1 MAHLKRLASCLLAVL
16 LVVTLIPGGVLQTAE
31 AAETPT
37 LTPAPVVNSEDSV
50 ILSKTA
56 KQTAIDEWEVTLQI
70 SGGDSTT
77 VKPQIDIV
85 LVTDYSESMKD
96 PVYGICGST
105 SFDAD
110 EKTKLVCAKCDS
122 DKIWQGITG
131 RWICKKC
138 GYTSIAERKVTK
150 GWWCSNCN
158 HYYKG
163 EKHPASCTQYLKDKY
178 LGTRLKIAHDAQV
191 ALVESLAKKGINARI
206 GVVQFGGL
214 SKQKLPLTAILNADG
229 TTNTTNVDAIKA
241 AINAGKM
248 DGLDSNSI
256 DSGYYD
262 GSYGG
267 TNIEAGLIQGDKT
280 LYPTDDSG
288 SANQKFMI
296 LLSDG
301 QPNVYSEDGS
311 DSSEDGGYAATA
323 AKNRAT
329 TIKNSHK
336 TNFELYTVGF
346 TTDVACLSN
355 IASSSDK
362 YYYAVGAD
370 LGSIFNNI
378 LNSILWVINDGTVTD
393 IMGGQVNLITKQS
406 DISYTPPSLN
416 PTSSLSTPTQPSVSV
431 SVSGETINWNTGSY
445 VSGNATMT
453 YKVKLDPSVV
463 TNADSY
469 SINVPL
475 NESAVL
481 TYRNKDGNE
490 QTLKFPVPTA
500 VIEIGTLEVTSSG
513 LPQGVSGT
521 TQPVVNTLVGTADFP
536 QTPYTVRAPIAAPA
550 GYELKNVKVNGVEMS
565 KTAFDADYLKGG
577 KYQLPVKKG
586 KQTVEYVYGPISV
599 DTVTIEKYDESGAA
613 LKGAVFTIDQD
624 IGEKAADQGAD
635 QNSTSAM
642 SFTYGVNYTVS
653 ESTTPS
659 TYNGVSDFTVTLK
672 SNGTELEFVGAKP
685 AGVTLS
691 GLTIQVQNTRKDQHD
706 VIVHYVEKGTTNE
719 LAPQA
724 IAVTKYEDEAYDISS
739 STFLSKD
746 DIASWSRVGIK
757 SGDAAN
763 LSGTMGTS
771 DVDIYVEYTRK
782 GTHTITV
789 YYWDIT
795 TDPENPV
802 ALSVNGKTFDSVS
815 KYTDESYDVTS
826 LTTINVTNYQNP
838 VVAAGSD
845 PLSGTMGD
853 NDLVINVNYTKVN
866 DLSYTIEYYY
876 VGEDAPFDTKTVKN
890 VVYGTQVEDVV
901 DSDALAKGFKRH
913 HVEGTPAEI
922 TEKDIVIKVYYVE
935 KEPTDVE
942 IPVTHT
948 YYTNKLD
955 GTTEEDGSQSGASLV
970 ISVSEARET
979 IVDLSEVGKLLTY
992 NGENYDFSSIRVI
1005 GVLKDEF
1012 KAPIVP
1018 VAPVEEEIPE
1028 QEESEEEEPEVTTSD
1043 IALLTDDDEEAEV
1056 PSTTPDQASL
1066 LSSKEGKTAKAVV
1079 LPPEVEYTSDFT
1091 YQPEYDYEIL
1101 LTYEKDEP
1109 ELPEEP
1115 EEPEEPEKPIHT
1127 IPEPGD
1133 EGDNNP
1139 LAPPPSNL
1147 VTILDPNMPLGN
1159 LPQTGGVGGLT
1170 AGAGLVGLLGAVLN
1184 LFRKKEDK

>member
-1 MAHLKRLASCLLAVL
+1 
-16 LVVTLIPGGVLQTAE
+16 
-31 AAETPT
+31 
-37 LTPAPVVNSEDSV
+37 
-50 ILSKTA
+50 
-56 KQTAIDEWEVTLQI
+56 QTAIDEWEVTLQI
-70 SGGDSTT
+70 SGGGSTS

-85 LVTDYSESMKD
+85 LVTDYSDSMKNH
-96 PVYGICGST
+96 VYGGSICGST
-105 SFDAD
+105 SFRAD
-110 EKTKLVCAKCDS
+110 EETKRVCAKCGS
-122 DKIWQGITG
+122 DDIEWKGGIITG
-131 RWICKKC
+131 HWQCEVCRSRN
-138 GYTSIAERKVTK
+138 TVERKVTK
-150 GWWCSNCN
+150 GWWCSNCY
-158 HYYKG
+158 HYYEG
-163 EKHPASCTQYLKDKY
+163 ETHPASCTQEQGSSD
-178 LGTRLKIAHDAQV
+178 LGTRREIAQKSQV
-191 ALVESLAKKGINARI
+191 ALVDSLVSKGINARI

-214 SKQKLPLTAILNADG
+214 SKQKLALTAILNEDG
-229 TTNTTNVDAIKA
+229 TTNTTNVAAIKA

-248 DGLDSNSI
+248 SGLDGNKI

-262 GSYGG
+262 GHSGG
-267 TNIEAGLIQGDKT
+267 TNIEAGLIQGNKT
-280 LYPTDDSG
+280 LYPTGDSG

-311 DSSEDGGYAATA
+311 DSSRDGGYAATA
-323 AKNRAT
+323 AEKRAT

-346 TTDVACLSN
+346 TTEVKCLEN

-378 LNSILWVINDGTVTD
+378 LNSILWVINNGTVAD

-406 DISYTPPSLN
+406 DISYSPTSLN
-416 PTSSLSTPTQPSVSV
+416 STSSLSTPTQPSVSV
-431 SVSGETINWNTGSY
+431 SGDSISWNTGSY
-445 VSGNATMT
+445 VSGSATMT
-453 YKVKLDPSVV
+453 YKVKLDPTAVSGATGNSV
-463 TNADSY
+463 N
-469 SINVPL
+469 IPL

-481 TYRNKDGNE
+481 TYQNSSSETQR
-490 QTLKFPVPTA
+490 LAFPVPTA

-521 TQPVVNTLVGTADFP
+521 TQSVGNTLVGNAAFP
-536 QTPYTVRAPIAAPA
+536 QTPYTVSAPIAAPA
-550 GYELKNVKVNGVEMS
+550 GYELKSVKVNGVEMT
-565 KTAFDADYLKGG
+565 KTAFDAAYLKDSS
-577 KYQLPVKKG
+577 YQLPVVKG
-586 KQTVEYVYGPISV
+586 QQTVEYVYGPISV
-599 DTVTIEKYDESGAA
+599 HTVKIEKYDESGAA
-613 LKGAVFTIDQD
+613 LTGAVFTINQD
-624 IGEKAADQGAD
+624 IGEKAADQGAN

-672 SNGTELEFVGAKP
+672 SNGTELEFVGNAP

-691 GLTIQVQNTRKDQHD
+691 GLTIQVQNTRKAQHN
-706 VIVHYVEKGTTNE
+706 VI
-719 LAPQA
+719 
-724 IAVTKYEDEAYDISS
+724 
-739 STFLSKD
+739 
-746 DIASWSRVGIK
+746 
-757 SGDAAN
+757 
-763 LSGTMGTS
+763 
-771 DVDIYVEYTRK
+771 
-782 GTHTITV
+782 V
-789 YYWDIT
+789 YYWDV
-795 TDPENPV
+795 TDSENPV
-802 ALSVNGKTFDSVS
+802 ALSVNGKTSDSIV
-815 KYTDESYDVTS
+815 KYEDESY
-826 LTTINVTNYQNP
+826 NVTDLTNIPVANYQSP
-838 VVAAGSD
+838 VVAADSA
-845 PLSGTMGD
+845 PVSGTMGD
-853 NDLVINVNYTKVN
+853 KDLVINVNYTKVN

-876 VGEDAPFDTKTVKN
+876 VGEDAPFDTKTVEN
-890 VVYGTQVEDVV
+890 VIHGTQVEDVV
-901 DSDALAKGFKRH
+901 DSSLLAVGYKRD
-913 HVEGTPAEI
+913 HVTGAPAEI
-922 TEKDIVIKVYYVE
+922 TENGIVIKVYYVE

-1018 VAPVEEEIPE
+1018 GAPVEEEIPE

-1066 LSSKEGKTAKAVV
+1066 LSSKEGKTAKAIV
-1079 LPPEVEYTSDFT
+1079 LPPEVEYTSDFI

-1109 ELPEEP
+1109 KQPEP
-1115 EEPEEPEKPIHT
+1115 EDPEPEKPIHV

-1133 EGDNNP
+1133 EGDNNPPVIINDPTVP